1 MKRTRPTIST
11 GTGDSGQT
19 SLFCGGR
26 VSKTDPQVAATGDCD
41 ELSTALGLAKA
52 HCTHPARKE
61 HIKAIQLDLI
71 TLMAD
76 ISLNRYSEESQDFC
90 IKPDRIEWLESLG
103 KCIEDALPPLKDW
116 DLPGADLESAALH
129 MARTICRR
137 CERSCLLVPE
147 PHRASQ
153 TALLYLNR
161 LSDLL
166 FLLAR
171 STSLPQL

>member
-1 MKRTRPTIST
+1 MKNRPSIST

-26 VSKTDPQVAATGDCD
+26 VSKTDLQVAATGDCD
-41 ELSTALGLAKA
+41 ELSAALGLAKA
-52 HCTHPARKE
+52 HSTHAARRM
-61 HIKAIQLDLI
+61 HIEAIQLDLI

-76 ISLNRYSEESQDFC
+76 ISLNRYVEETQEYC
-90 IKPDRIEWLESLG
+90 LKPDRVEWLETFG
-103 KCIEDALPPLKDW
+103 KVLEDALPSLKGW
-116 DLPGADLESAALH
+116 DLAGADPESAALH
-129 MARTICRR
+129 MARAICRR
-137 CERSCLLVPE
+137 CERSCLAVPE

-166 FLLAR
+166 WLLAR
-171 STSLPQL
+171 STSLPE